1 MSQII
6 FLSNRFRKSSVEY
19 VSGMYQSVQD
29 LLVLPGSEMQSFI
42 LPTVNNM
49 KSVKVEVQSSRRE
62 QLEARIVAGSF
73 SVYVLCLIQ
82 FINLMF
88 IYTWLSLSTGFA
100 IVVAELLLS
109 FTPTSGVLG
118 AWFRNRRLLEMHHMV
133 SQLLFASPIL
143 WAMDVWDVEN
153 LPLAGYAFF
162 AYQIMLL
169 FYQYRAMKRILR
181 LRRDLKTLR
190 SIGSVVIEA

>member
-1 MSQII
+1 
-6 FLSNRFRKSSVEY
+6 
-19 VSGMYQSVQD
+19 MYEAFEE
-29 LLVLPGSEMQSFI
+29 LLYFPARQMTAWVLPVVLDE
-42 LPTVNNM
+42 
-49 KSVKVEVQSSRRE
+49 KSLAHEASTRKTRKD
-62 QLEARIVAGSF
+62 QLEARIETGVF
-73 SVYVLCLIQ
+73 SVYVLSLIQ

-88 IYTWLSLSTGFA
+88 IYTWLSLSSGFA

-109 FTPTSGVLG
+109 FTPTSGLLG

-143 WAMDVWDVEN
+143 WAMDVWDIEN
-153 LPLAGYAFF
+153 LPAAGYAFF

-181 LRRDLKTLR
+181 LRRDLKAMR
-190 SIGSVVIEA
+190 SMSSVVISA